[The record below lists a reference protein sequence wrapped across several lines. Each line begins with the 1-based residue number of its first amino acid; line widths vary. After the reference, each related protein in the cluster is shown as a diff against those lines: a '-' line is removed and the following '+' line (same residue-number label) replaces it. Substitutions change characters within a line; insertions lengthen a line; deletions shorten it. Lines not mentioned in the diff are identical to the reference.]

1 MSGSREQVLHYSG
14 PLLHKKTQLVAQ
26 PAATSGLCP
35 ASEDKRG
42 HGPPAPAHLLSHWS
56 KSGPEGPDSS
66 VPAGVL
72 RAFQTF
78 PGEAT
83 GHTLHHSTAFV
94 PRSDRRNQPQGLHR
108 RGGEGCLLEL
118 PCLHPA
124 VTWGSFQMPALT
136 LGGRRRT
143 RAPALLDD
151 GQGPWCGGG
160 GKGWD
165 ALINKEPRAQ
175 DAVKARET

>member
-1 MSGSREQVLHYSG
+1 MSGSREHVLHYSG
-14 PLLHKKTQLVAQ
+14 PLLHKETQLVAQ

-56 KSGPEGPDSS
+56 KSGPGGPDSS
-66 VPAGVL
+66 VPAGVP

-78 PGEAT
+78 QVKPHG
-83 GHTLHHSTAFV
+83 TLWTTALHSC
-94 PRSDRRNQPQGLHR
+94 PESGGISL
-108 RGGEGCLLEL
+108 RGSIVGGAAPAGTSVSTSGDMGVL
-118 PCLHPA
+118 PDASTHP
-124 VTWGSFQMPALT
+124 
-136 LGGRRRT
+136 GGRRRA

-160 GKGWD
+160 SKGWNT
-165 ALINKEPRAQ
+165 LINKEPRAQ
-175 DAVKARET
+175 DAVKAREM